1 MAAAAAIAA
10 AAITA
15 AATVGTTVYASQQQ
29 QAAAKAAG
37 RAPSQ
42 TNVALPGRAAAIGR
56 YADQLLALNATKQ
69 PSSFGDWVSG
79 GGKGTFPLT
88 DPGFSPQMAQQLGF
102 VGKHGQLMYLS
113 QWLRAQGNL
122 DPRANIN
129 QLVDAWKAAN
139 LAGGHPGPKPVAPG
153 KPQKTSSLDRILS
166 HAPGAVR

>member
-1 MAAAAAIAA
+1 
-10 AAITA
+10 
-15 AATVGTTVYASQQQ
+15 
-29 QAAAKAAG
+29 
-37 RAPSQ
+37 
-42 TNVALPGRAAAIGR
+42 VALPGRAAAIGR

-102 VGKHGQLMYLS
+102 VGKHGQKVPFLSQQDLASGNLNPQQLMYLS